1 MNHKIGDLVWI
12 PQQSILFKSSSLV
25 SSKQKLTKTTTTPGI
40 ALLLDDNDEDSSYFS
55 IFYDG
60 EYWMIKKTKIY
71 EVPSVFND

>member
-1 MNHKIGDLVWI
+1 MDSIQLSKKLGGKIEI
-12 PQQSILFKSSSLV
+12 R
-25 SSKQKLTKTTTTPGI
+25 SKQKLTKTTTTPGI
-40 ALLLDDNDEDSSYFS
+40 ALLLDDEEESSYFS